1 MLYVVRET
9 NVFDND
15 VEGVIYREA
24 NEGVHNT
31 LTDELAGFIIKDKGV
46 ELYKP
51 MVPHIR
57 NMYIST
63 RVLERIAR
71 IYEAGTDTRVNNLW
85 DFILDEENEY
95 SDNSTIYYCLQY
107 SEDDLLK

>member
-1 MLYVVRET
+1 MLYIKRDEV
-9 NVFDND
+9 VFDNNI
-15 VEGVIYREA
+15 EGVIYRELH
-24 NEGVHNT
+24 EGVHNP
-31 LTDELAGFIIKDKGV
+31 LTDELVGFIIKDKGV

-57 NMYIST
+57 DMYIST

-71 IYEAGTDTRVNNLW
+71 IYEGGNDTRVNNLW